1 MCVCVCGVCV
11 CVGVCTGVQYFSQ
24 GKTVIS
30 CGFNTAVLH
39 QASKPEHAGVIL
51 WDTNSWKQITTLFAH
66 SLTVT
71 QIAFSRNGQRLLT
84 VSRDRTWAVFNRHS
98 EGEITQSHHICI
110 ATNTISIIL
119 LTKLLRINLQNLP
132 AIPDFVEFQSPRIFQ
147 TLGARVVLVAILFL
161 NLLTYV

>member
-1 MCVCVCGVCV
+1 MHVYDRAHVCVCVYVCVCGVCVCGVCV

-24 GKTVIS
+24 GKTVIT

-71 QIAFSRNGQRLLT
+71 QIAFSHNGQRLLT

-98 EGEITQSHHICI
+98 EGEIT
-110 ATNTISIIL
+110 
-119 LTKLLRINLQNLP
+119 
-132 AIPDFVEFQSPRIFQ
+132 
-147 TLGARVVLVAILFL
+147 
-161 NLLTYV
+161 